1 MPANLPPQYFE
12 AEKRFRLA
20 KTPTEKIEALEIMLA
35 IMPKHKGTDKLRAE
49 LRRKIA
55 KFSEEA
61 EKKYAL
67 GRHGIPHI
75 KKEGAGQVVLL
86 GLPNT
91 GKSQL
96 LAAVT
101 EASPDIADYPFTTT
115 MPTPGMMDFENIKIQ
130 LIDTP
135 PITERGL
142 PPWLTNLLRN
152 TDLIAILV
160 DLSLEPV
167 AQVETVIQE
176 LRKFSIGLLGSQDQP
191 PQVRF
196 WKKAIIVGNKV
207 DLDSQGKNWS
217 KLIQYYQKQFPL
229 VAIAA
234 KNGTGLDEFKNK
246 IYQALDIIRVYTK
259 VPGGKPDLTEP
270 IVLKKGSIV
279 EDAAEAIHK
288 DFKNKLKYAL
298 IWGSGKFNGQ
308 RVKRGHVL
316 EDGDII
322 EFHI

>member
-12 AEKRFRLA
+12 AEKYFRIA
-20 KTPTEKIEALEIMLA
+20 KSPEEKIEALETMLA

-61 EKKYAL
+61 ERRYAL
-67 GRHGIPHI
+67 GRRGIPHI
-75 KKEGAGQVVLL
+75 RREGAGQVVLL
-86 GLPNT
+86 GLPNV

-101 EASPDIADYPFTTT
+101 EASPEIADYPFTTK
-115 MPTPGMMDFENIKIQ
+115 MPTPGMMNFENIQIQ

-135 PITERGL
+135 PITDRGL
-142 PPWLTNLLRN
+142 PLWLTNLIRN
-152 TDLIAILV
+152 ADLIAILI
-160 DLSLEPV
+160 DLSLETI
-167 AQVETVIQE
+167 AQVEVVTTE
-176 LRKFSIGLLGSQDQP
+176 LRKLGIGLVGSEDKEP
-191 PQVRF
+191 SIRY
-196 WKKAIIVGNKV
+196 WKKAVIVGNKS
-207 DLDSQGKNWS
+207 DLDNSRKSWT
-217 KLIQYYQKQFPL
+217 KLIERYQKQFPL
-229 VAIAA
+229 VAITA
-234 KNGTGLDEFKNK
+234 KDRMGLEEFKK
-246 IYQALDIIRVYTK
+246 EVYQVLDIIRVYTK

-270 IVLKKGSIV
+270 VVLRKGSIV

-288 DFKNKLKYAL
+288 DFRSKLKYAL
-298 IWGSGKFNGQ
+298 IWGSAKFNGQ

-316 EDGDII
+316 EDGDIV

>member
-12 AEKRFRLA
+12 AEKSLRIA
-20 KTPTEKIEALEIMLA
+20 KTPEEKVEALETMLA
-35 IMPKHKGTDKLRAE
+35 IMPHHKGTDKLRAE

-55 KFSEEA
+55 KFSAEA

-67 GRHGIPHI
+67 GRRGIPHI
-75 KKEGAGQVVLL
+75 KKEGAGQVILV

-96 LAAVT
+96 LTAVT
-101 EASPDIADYPFTTT
+101 EASPEIADYPFTTKT
-115 MPTPGMMDFENIKIQ
+115 PTPGMMNFENIQIQ

-142 PPWLTNLLRN
+142 PLWLTNLLRN
-152 TDLIAILV
+152 ADLITILI
-160 DLSLEPV
+160 DLSLEPA
-167 AQVETVIQE
+167 AQVEVILKE
-176 LRKFSIGLLGSQDQP
+176 LRKLGIGLIGSEDTE
-191 PQVRF
+191 PQVRY
-196 WKKAIIVGNKV
+196 WKKGLIIGNKS
-207 DLDSQGKNWS
+207 DLDNSNKSWA
-217 KLIQYYQKQFPL
+217 KLTQRYQKQFSL
-229 VAIAA
+229 VPIAA
-234 KNGTGLDEFKNK
+234 KNRTGLEEFRKA
-246 IYQALDIIRVYTK
+246 IYKALDIIRVYTK

-270 IVLKKGSIV
+270 VVLKKGSIV
-279 EDAAEAIHK
+279 DEAAEVIHK
-288 DFKNKLKYAL
+288 DFRSKLKYAL

-308 RVKRGHVL
+308 RVKRDHIL

>member
-12 AEKRFRLA
+12 AEKRFRIA
-20 KTPTEKIEALEIMLA
+20 KTPEEKVEALETMLA
-35 IMPKHKGTDKLRAE
+35 IMPHHKGTDKLRAE
-49 LRRKIA
+49 LRKKIA

-67 GRHGIPHI
+67 GRRGIPHI
-75 KKEGAGQVVLL
+75 KREGAGQVVLV

-101 EASPDIADYPFTTT
+101 EASPEIADYPFTTK
-115 MPTPGMMDFENIKIQ
+115 MPTPGMMNFENIQIQ
-130 LIDTP
+130 LVDTP

-142 PPWLTNLLRN
+142 PLWLTNLLRN
-152 TDLIAILV
+152 ADLIAILI

-167 AQVETVIQE
+167 AQVEVIVRE
-176 LRKFSIGLLGSQDQP
+176 LRKLGIGLIGSEDTETP
-191 PQVRF
+191 VRY
-196 WKKAIIVGNKV
+196 WKKGVITGNKS
-207 DLDSQGKNWS
+207 DLDNSNKSWA
-217 KLIQYYQKQFPL
+217 KLTQRYQKQFPL
-229 VAIAA
+229 VPIAA
-234 KNGTGLDEFKNK
+234 KNGTGLEEFRKE
-246 IYQALDIIRVYTK
+246 IYKALDIIRAYTK

-270 IVLKKGSIV
+270 VVLKKGSIV

-288 DFKNKLKYAL
+288 DFQSKLKYAL

-308 RVKRGHVL
+308 RVKKDHIL

-322 EFHI
+322 EFHV